1 MRTKAFFHP
10 AMLAM
15 GLFAFQNGQ
24 AQVSIE
30 SNSPVF
36 PGTDYVGWDNTTNVP
51 LMIRHDANQ
60 PIQWFTDARR
70 RMQLYHTLQL
80 GIINGFDTLD
90 LSGYL
95 ALSGSP
101 AFFNASR
108 PFSRLH
114 LADTS
119 GVTLINAQQFGFRPW
134 QRNGITFT
142 GNADHGYFGQEHNG
156 RDTTDMVLS
165 WSNDF
170 GTGQFSPDH
179 LSIRFLSNHT
189 GAASGASSMQGLEAM
204 RFFPVDRDRVHVGI
218 GDWFAG
224 NILDPNITEPTE
236 MLDVLTGRVRI
247 RQLPTEAEMDTT
259 WKVVVVNDDGVLGW
273 RDPGSVPVGDCDW
286 EVGVTPNEPHITT
299 AHTSGSCD
307 WDNRHGVGIGVDIPE
322 HKLTVFHDD
331 ISLLGNAIAIHGKT
345 RIALDAQ
352 GNVVGVDGD
361 AAPPSNVVADQLSI
375 GVMGQSSTSRVAAGV
390 VGIGALL
397 PGDDGQ
403 SDLVVGVAGF
413 AQGTDNADMGCGIYG
428 SASGSADDWAGY
440 FVGNVNCIGTGYYVG
455 GTFVASDAAFKTNVL
470 DLEDPLSVLMALQP
484 RSYDHLVDQYDFLDL
499 PEGRQ
504 VGLIAQELELVV
516 PNLVRETR
524 IAP

>member
-1 MRTKAFFHP
+1 
-10 AMLAM
+10 
-15 GLFAFQNGQ
+15 
-24 AQVSIE
+24 
-30 SNSPVF
+30 
-36 PGTDYVGWDNTTNVP
+36 
-51 LMIRHDANQ
+51 
-60 PIQWFTDARR
+60 
-70 RMQLYHTLQL
+70 
-80 GIINGFDTLD
+80 
-90 LSGYL
+90 
-95 ALSGSP
+95 
-101 AFFNASR
+101 
-108 PFSRLH
+108 
-114 LADTS
+114 
-119 GVTLINAQQFGFRPW
+119 
-134 QRNGITFT
+134 
-142 GNADHGYFGQEHNG
+142 
-156 RDTTDMVLS
+156 
-165 WSNDF
+165 
-170 GTGQFSPDH
+170 
-179 LSIRFLSNHT
+179 
-189 GAASGASSMQGLEAM
+189 MQGLEAM

-524 IAP
+524 IAPENLFAIAPVENCARRDLDKVVDD